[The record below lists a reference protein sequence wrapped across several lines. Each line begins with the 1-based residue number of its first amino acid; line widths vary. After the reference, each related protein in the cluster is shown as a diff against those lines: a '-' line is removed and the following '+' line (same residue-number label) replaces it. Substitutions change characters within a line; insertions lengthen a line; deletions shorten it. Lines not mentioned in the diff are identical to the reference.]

1 MSPLYGRGYYMV
13 GADGIEYYQ
22 ENGVA
27 PGDIYWV
34 ADGKYD
40 EAGYQ
45 LGDEWI
51 VGDDGK
57 PIAFSWS
64 TVQTYVGD
72 PMFGS
77 MISLETAVNQETG
90 QPVVINGRLA
100 MTYDSNEKY
109 NQALADYEENKKVP
123 ELIAGFVNP
132 GGKISS
138 VTEAI
143 IAGYKSDT
151 SHILNGSQ
159 NTMDGHSWELL
170 FDGVKPTFE
179 EIKPYIASAIENG
192 EISRQFVTAENGKI
206 IYKSLNI
213 DGVEIWVKEFVENGI
228 SRLSDAGVNN
238 W

>member
-1 MSPLYGRGYYMV
+1 MRVDSAKHIASE
-13 GADGIEYYQ
+13 GAK
-22 ENGVA
+22 A
-27 PGDIYWV
+27 
-34 ADGKYD
+34 
-40 EAGYQ
+40 
-45 LGDEWI
+45 
-51 VGDDGK
+51 
-57 PIAFSWS
+57 
-64 TVQTYVGD
+64 
-72 PMFGS
+72 
-77 MISLETAVNQETG
+77 
-90 QPVVINGRLA
+90 
-100 MTYDSNEKY
+100 NEKGITP
-109 NQALADYEENKKVP
+109 N
-123 ELIAGFVNP
+123 IG
-132 GGKISS
+132 

-192 EISRQFVTAENGKI
+192 EISRRFVTAENGKI